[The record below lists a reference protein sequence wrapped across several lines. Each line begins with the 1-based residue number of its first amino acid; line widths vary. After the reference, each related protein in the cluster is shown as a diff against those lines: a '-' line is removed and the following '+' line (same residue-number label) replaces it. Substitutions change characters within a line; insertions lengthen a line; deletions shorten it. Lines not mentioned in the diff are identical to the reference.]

1 MSALTQSL
9 QVLEAQALHSLQS
22 VDLATPMAQ
31 LHAGF
36 EALIDVPTKERRAD
50 TAFTRQASL
59 ALAGLLDRS
68 QKLSALVSVLTEHL
82 GSTMAPATISDSCL
96 SNTSHCR

>member
-9 QVLEAQALHSLQS
+9 QVLEAQALHHLQS

-31 LHAGF
+31 LHAVF

-50 TAFTRQASL
+50 TAFTRQASA
-59 ALAGLLDRS
+59 ALDGLLERA
-68 QKLSALVSVLTEHL
+68 QKLSALVGVLTEHL
-82 GSTMAPATISDSCL
+82 GSTITPASISESYL
-96 SNTSHCR
+96 SNASH